1 MADNTLNIQNQQ
13 EADNETNDQFLS
25 FYLDEEEYAVEI
37 LLVQEI
43 VRNFKPSKVPNANN
57 IIQGMVNFRGKVIPL
72 MDIRAKL
79 GLPTRENDNLTV
91 SIVVESKG
99 KNIGM
104 TVDQVYDIVSLSEKN
119 IQAVDDNIHDLKAEH
134 LKGMGKTGDRL
145 ILLLDL
151 NKVLSFEDAKGR

>member
-119 IQAVDDNIHDLKAEH
+119 IQVVGDSSHDLKAEH

-151 NKVLSFEDAKGR
+151 DKVLSFEDAKGR